1 MTCTFS
7 ENITFT
13 RRDAAVAD
21 LLSYDGKRVVVT
33 GAASGMGASTARMV
47 RELGGEVV
55 ALDIR
60 KPETPVAEF
69 IQIDLNDRASIE
81 AAVAELGDAPIDA
94 VFNCAGLPNTFP
106 GQQVMAVNFL
116 GHRHLT
122 EALVP
127 KMRKGGAIAFVASVG
142 GLNWMS
148 HMAELGELAGITD
161 YDAAR
166 QWCEDHD
173 TLVAEG
179 YSLSKEA
186 ITYYT
191 MARCGDLLKKGIRI
205 NCLSPGPTDTAMM
218 PKFEEAMG
226 KQYMDDFPKP
236 IGRNSTA
243 DEQAAI
249 LVFLNSSAASYIAGH
264 NLMADGG
271 FLAGIMT
278 GQIDP
283 AALMPS

>member
-1 MTCTFS
+1 M
-7 ENITFT
+7 
-13 RRDAAVAD
+13 AD
-21 LLSYDGKRVVVT
+21 LLSYEGKRTVIT
-33 GAASGMGASTARMV
+33 GAASGMGAAAARMV
-47 RELGGEVV
+47 QDLGGEVI
-55 ALDIR
+55 ALDVR
-60 KPETPVAEF
+60 KPETPVAEY
-69 IQIDLNDRASIE
+69 IETDLSDRASIE
-81 AAVAELGDAPIDA
+81 AAVEALGDQQIDA
-94 VFNCAGLPNTFP
+94 LFNCAGLPNTFP

-122 EALVP
+122 EALIP
-127 KMRKGGAIAFVASVG
+127 KIARGGAIVFVASVG

-148 HMAELGELAGITD
+148 HMAELAELAGITD

-166 QWCEDHD
+166 TWCEEHD
-173 TLVAEG
+173 SLVAEG

-191 MARCGDLLKKGIRI
+191 MARCGDLLKQGIRI

-271 FLAGIMT
+271 FLAGVMT

-283 AALMPS
+283 ASLMPS

>member
-1 MTCTFS
+1 M
-7 ENITFT
+7 
-13 RRDAAVAD
+13 
-21 LLSYDGKRVVVT
+21 SYAGKRTVIT
-33 GAASGMGASTARMV
+33 GAASGMGAATARLV
-47 RELGGEVV
+47 LELGGEVIS
-55 ALDIR
+55 LDIR
-60 KPETPVAEF
+60 KPEVAVTSYIET
-69 IQIDLNDRASIE
+69 DLDDRASIE

-94 VFNCAGLPNTFP
+94 LFNCAGLPNTFP
-106 GQQVMAVNFL
+106 GQKVMAVNFV

-122 EALVP
+122 ELLIP
-127 KMRKGGAIAFVASVG
+127 RIPNGGAIAFVSSVG

-148 HMAELGELAGITD
+148 HMGELAELFGVTD

-166 QWCEDHD
+166 KWCEDHD
-173 TLVAEG
+173 ELVAEG

-191 MARCGDLLKKGIRI
+191 MARCGELLKQGVRL

-218 PKFEEAMG
+218 PAFEQAMG
-226 KQYMDDFPKP
+226 KDYMDDFPKP

-243 DEQAAI
+243 EEQAGV
-249 LVFLNSSAASYIAGH
+249 LVFLNSSAASYVAGH

-271 FLAGIMT
+271 FLAGMMT

-283 AALMPS
+283 AALMPA